1 MNKSL
6 ATFLK
11 IAIPLGLGSF
21 LIYYSYSKF
30 TTNQLEEISSYFKE
44 TNYTVILFS
53 VLFGIFSHVSRAY
66 RWNFMLEPLGY
77 KPKVL
82 NNFMAVY
89 VAYIMNIFIPRS
101 GEVSRAVV
109 INKYEGVPFDKA
121 FGTIITERVIDM
133 LILFGFT
140 AIAFMLQFEKLSQ
153 YLTNVLPLYTIYKL
167 IGLLLLLSILLLLF
181 FKFSKSPTI
190 KKILNFFSGLKEGI
204 LSVLKM
210 KKKGLYIFHSFLIW
224 GLYLLSFYIATFAL
238 KETAGISFSALI
250 ITFVIGSFSF
260 AFTNSG
266 FGTYPFFVA
275 SILAI
280 FSIPETVGTAF
291 GWIVWTTQIASIV
304 LFGGLSFLILPLYNK
319 NK

>member
-1 MNKSL
+1 LNKSL

-53 VLFGIFSHVSRAY
+53 VLSGIFSHVSRAY

-153 YLTNVLPLYTIYKL
+153 YLTSVLPIYTIYKL
-167 IGLLLLLSILLLLF
+167 IGLLVLLSILLLLF

-190 KKILNFFSGLKEGI
+190 KKILDFFSGLKEGI

-238 KETAGISFSALI
+238 KETAGISFSTLI

-266 FGTYPFFVA
+266 FGAYPFFVA

>member
-109 INKYEGVPFDKA
+109 INKYERVPFDKA

-153 YLTNVLPLYTIYKL
+153 YLTNVLPVYTIYKL
-167 IGLLLLLSILLLLF
+167 IGLLVLLSILLLLF
-181 FKFSKSPTI
+181 FKFSKSPII
-190 KKILNFFSGLKEGI
+190 KKILDFFSGLKEGI

-210 KKKGLYIFHSFLIW
+210 NKKGLYIFHSFLIW

-238 KETAGISFSALI
+238 NETTNIAFSTLI

-291 GWIVWTTQIASIV
+291 GWIVWTTSIASIV

>member
-109 INKYEGVPFDKA
+109 INKYERVPFDKA

-153 YLTNVLPLYTIYKL
+153 YLTNVLPVYTIYKL
-167 IGLLLLLSILLLLF
+167 IGLFVLLSILLLLF
-181 FKFSKSPTI
+181 FKFSKTPII
-190 KKILNFFSGLKEGI
+190 KKILDFFSGLKEGI

-210 KKKGLYIFHSFLIW
+210 NKKGLYIFHSFLIW

-238 KETAGISFSALI
+238 KETAGISFSTLI

-291 GWIVWTTQIASIV
+291 GWIVWTTSIASIV

>member
-109 INKYEGVPFDKA
+109 INKYERVPFDKA

-153 YLTNVLPLYTIYKL
+153 YLTNVLPVYTIYKL
-167 IGLLLLLSILLLLF
+167 IGLLVLLSILLLLF
-181 FKFSKSPTI
+181 FKFSKSPII
-190 KKILNFFSGLKEGI
+190 KKILDFFSGLKEGI

-210 KKKGLYIFHSFLIW
+210 NKKGLYIFHSFLIW

-238 KETAGISFSALI
+238 KETAGISFSTLI

>member
-190 KKILNFFSGLKEGI
+190 KKILDFFSGLKEGI

-238 KETAGISFSALI
+238 KETAGISFSTLI

-291 GWIVWTTQIASIV
+291 GWIVWTTSIASIV

>member
-167 IGLLLLLSILLLLF
+167 IGLLVLLSILLLLF

-190 KKILNFFSGLKEGI
+190 KKILDFFSGLKEGI

-238 KETAGISFSALI
+238 KETAGISFSTLI

-275 SILAI
+275 SIFAI

>member
-133 LILFGFT
+133 LILFSFT

-153 YLTNVLPLYTIYKL
+153 YLTSVLPIYTIYKL
-167 IGLLLLLSILLLLF
+167 IGLLVLLSILLLLF

-190 KKILNFFSGLKEGI
+190 KKILDFFSGLKEGI

-238 KETAGISFSALI
+238 KETAGISFSTLI

>member
-1 MNKSL
+1 LNKSL

-53 VLFGIFSHVSRAY
+53 VLSGIFSHVSRAY

-190 KKILNFFSGLKEGI
+190 KKILDFFSGLKEGI

-238 KETAGISFSALI
+238 KETAGISFSTLI

>member
-30 TTNQLEEISSYFKE
+30 TTNQLEEISSYFIE

-153 YLTNVLPLYTIYKL
+153 YLTSVLPIYTIYKL
-167 IGLLLLLSILLLLF
+167 IGLLVLLSILLLLF

-190 KKILNFFSGLKEGI
+190 KKILDFFSGLKEGI

-238 KETAGISFSALI
+238 KETSGISFSTLI

-280 FSIPETVGTAF
+280 FSIPETVGTVF

>member
-109 INKYEGVPFDKA
+109 INKYERVPFDKA

-153 YLTNVLPLYTIYKL
+153 YLTNVLPVYTIYKL
-167 IGLLLLLSILLLLF
+167 IGLLVLLSILLLLF
-181 FKFSKSPTI
+181 FKFSKSPII
-190 KKILNFFSGLKEGI
+190 KKILDFFSGLKEGI

-210 KKKGLYIFHSFLIW
+210 NKKGLYIFHSFLIW

-238 KETAGISFSALI
+238 KETAGISFSTLI

-291 GWIVWTTQIASIV
+291 GWIVWTTSIASIV

>member
-30 TTNQLEEISSYFKE
+30 TINQLEEISSYFKE

-121 FGTIITERVIDM
+121 FWTIITERVIDM

-153 YLTNVLPLYTIYKL
+153 YLTSVLPLYTIYKL
-167 IGLLLLLSILLLLF
+167 IGLLLLLIILLLLF

-190 KKILNFFSGLKEGI
+190 KKILDFFSGLKEGI

-238 KETAGISFSALI
+238 KETAGISFSTLI

>member
-167 IGLLLLLSILLLLF
+167 IGLLLLLIILLLLF

-190 KKILNFFSGLKEGI
+190 KKILDFFSGLKEGI

-238 KETAGISFSALI
+238 KETAGISFSTLI

-275 SILAI
+275 SILAV

-291 GWIVWTTQIASIV
+291 GWIVWTTSIASIV
-304 LFGGLSFLILPLYNK
+304 LFGGLSFLILPFYNK
-319 NK
+319 KK

>member
-11 IAIPLGLGSF
+11 ITIPLALGSF

-30 TTNQLEEISSYFKE
+30 TTNQLEEIASYFKE

-153 YLTNVLPLYTIYKL
+153 YLTNVLPVYTIYKL
-167 IGLLLLLSILLLLF
+167 IGLFVLLSILLLLF
-181 FKFSKSPTI
+181 FKFSKTPII
-190 KKILNFFSGLKEGI
+190 KKILDFFSGLKEGI

-210 KKKGLYIFHSFLIW
+210 NKKGLYIFHSFLIW

-238 KETAGISFSALI
+238 KETAGISFSTLI

>member
-140 AIAFMLQFEKLSQ
+140 AIAFMKKKKKLSQ

-181 FKFSKSPTI
+181 FKFSKSPKI
-190 KKILNFFSGLKEGI
+190 KKILDFFSGLKEGI

-224 GLYLLSFYIATFAL
+224 GLYL
-238 KETAGISFSALI
+238 
-250 ITFVIGSFSF
+250 
-260 AFTNSG
+260 
-266 FGTYPFFVA
+266 
-275 SILAI
+275 
-280 FSIPETVGTAF
+280 
-291 GWIVWTTQIASIV
+291 
-304 LFGGLSFLILPLYNK
+304 
-319 NK
+319 

>member
-153 YLTNVLPLYTIYKL
+153 YLTNVLPVYTIYKL
-167 IGLLLLLSILLLLF
+167 IGLFVLLSILLLLF
-181 FKFSKSPTI
+181 FKFSKTPII
-190 KKILNFFSGLKEGI
+190 KKILDFFSGLKEGI

-210 KKKGLYIFHSFLIW
+210 NKKGLYIFHSFLIW

-238 KETAGISFSALI
+238 KETAGISFSTLI

-291 GWIVWTTQIASIV
+291 GWIVWTTSIASIV

>member
-1 MNKSL
+1 M
-6 ATFLK
+6 
-11 IAIPLGLGSF
+11 PLGLGSF

-167 IGLLLLLSILLLLF
+167 IGLLVLLSILLLLF

-190 KKILNFFSGLKEGI
+190 KKILDFFSGLKEGI

-238 KETAGISFSALI
+238 KETAGISFSTLI

-291 GWIVWTTQIASIV
+291 GWIVWTTSIASIV